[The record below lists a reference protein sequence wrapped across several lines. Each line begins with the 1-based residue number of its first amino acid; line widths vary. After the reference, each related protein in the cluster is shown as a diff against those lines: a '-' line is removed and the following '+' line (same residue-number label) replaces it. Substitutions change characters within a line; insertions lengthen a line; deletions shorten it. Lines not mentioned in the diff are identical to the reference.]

1 MSGRIDN
8 LISSL
13 VLVVDILMPF
23 SLSAAADKKSP
34 SYYFESII
42 SRREPKKERK
52 NLNCSKMTS
61 KFDGQITTTYI
72 VKYLKKR
79 KVNGQNLFQL

>member
-23 SLSAAADKKSP
+23 SLSLAAADK
-34 SYYFESII
+34 
-42 SRREPKKERK
+42 
-52 NLNCSKMTS
+52 
-61 KFDGQITTTYI
+61 
-72 VKYLKKR
+72 
-79 KVNGQNLFQL
+79 